1 MILYV
6 IAVAISMICATYA
19 NNVKNIKSL
28 KTTYKALCVLA
39 FLPTTL
45 VSVFRFQV
53 GTDWSI
59 YDDYFHWISKGMD
72 KFSEPLFNLLNR
84 VVYVFTQ
91 DSWWL
96 FAICA
101 ILIGGFTYRAIMEQ
115 SVNPAF
121 SILIFMISGDYFN
134 SQNQIR
140 QAIAMAI
147 FLYAIKYMK
156 SRDWKRYFFWL
167 VIALLIH
174 TSAIIYFPLYFLY
187 GKKVHVRL
195 LISLY
200 GVLVV
205 ALPVMKKVIVFVLT
219 KTKYAWY
226 FDSVYNT
233 NDFYLLGFLFTVFF
247 IVILFFYYCYA
258 ENEALKKG
266 KTRDEIQDYDFNI
279 MLYTYY
285 LAAVTVLYSA
295 VVPQMVRITTGFS
308 IVTSLLMPRLV
319 MREHKRN
326 RRIVLYMLIVVVF
339 TVKFLYDVYCN
350 GWYDAIPYQSIFFK
364 RG

>member
-1 MILYV
+1 MIIYV
-6 IAVAISMICATYA
+6 IAVAFSMICAAYA

-28 KTTYKALCVLA
+28 NNTYKILCVLA

-45 VSVFRFQV
+45 VSVLRFEV

-59 YDDYFHWISKGMD
+59 YDDYFHWISEGKD

-84 VVYVFTQ
+84 IIYLFTK
-91 DSWWL
+91 DSWLL
-96 FAICA
+96 FAVCA
-101 ILIGGFTYRAIMEQ
+101 VIIGYFTYRAIMEQ

-147 FLYAIKYMK
+147 FLYAMKYMK
-156 SRDWKRYFFWL
+156 SRDWKRYYFAMI
-167 VIALLIH
+167 IALMIH

-187 GKKVHVRL
+187 GKKVNVRL
-195 LISLY
+195 LI
-200 GVLVV
+200 GIFCATVV
-205 ALPVMKKVIVFVLT
+205 CLPVMKKVIVFVLT
-219 KTKYAWY
+219 KTKYGWY

-247 IVILFFYYCYA
+247 NVILFFYYCYG
-258 ENEALKKG
+258 EKYALEKG

-279 MLYTYY
+279 MMYTYY
-285 LAAVTVLYSA
+285 FAGVSVLFSA

-308 IVTSLLMPRLV
+308 IVTSLLMPRLMV
-319 MREHKRN
+319 REHKRN
-326 RRIVLYMLIVVVF
+326 RRIVLYMLGVAVF
-339 TVKFLYDVYCN
+339 MVKFVYDVYHN
-350 GWYDAIPYQSIFFK
+350 GWYDALPYQSVFT
-364 RG
+364 R